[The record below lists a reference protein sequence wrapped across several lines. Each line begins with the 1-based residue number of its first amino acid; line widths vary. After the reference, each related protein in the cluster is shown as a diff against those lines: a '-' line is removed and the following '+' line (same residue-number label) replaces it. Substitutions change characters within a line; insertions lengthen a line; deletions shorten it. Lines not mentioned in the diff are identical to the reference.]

1 MPGGKKERTDSNLAI
16 IIGAAAGGVFFGFV
30 LMLICCCCICRR
42 RSKMGNGAGSSSNSS
57 SQGGATS
64 LERHGSIVGY
74 GDSSQRLI
82 VQNAPDSNSTYVKS
96 YRNPAELQTSSSKS
110 SRLYS
115 EAADYQGKN
124 RNR

>member
-1 MPGGKKERTDSNLAI
+1 MGLPGGKKERTDSNLAI

-42 RSKMGNGAGSSSNSS
+42 RGKMGNGAGSSSNSS
-57 SQGGATS
+57 SQGATS

-115 EAADYQGKN
+115 EATDYQGKN
-124 RNR
+124 R